1 MTFEIVYPLGDSLQI
16 ILHFRRLMI
25 KYGNE
30 LIATFN
36 NDIIFLYSY
45 NRGNNYYNIPVTA
58 HSLTNF
64 VLFRVSL
71 NRWFSKA
78 TKKRRERRSKRRES
92 EHGAEA

>member
-16 ILHFRRLMI
+16 IPHFQRLMI

-45 NRGNNYYNIPVTA
+45 NRRNNYYNIPVTA

-64 VLFRVSL
+64 VLFRVL

>member
-1 MTFEIVYPLGDSLQI
+1 MFKIVCPLGDFLQI
-16 ILHFRRLMI
+16 IPHFQRLII
-25 KYGNE
+25 KYDNE
-30 LIATFN
+30 LITTFN
-36 NDIIFLYSY
+36 NKVIFLYLY
-45 NRGNNYYNIPVTA
+45 NRRNNYYNIAVTA